1 MLITCL
7 FGLGSLVPRDRN
19 NDCGGCCWGQRH
31 SHPYLFF
38 VAVAVR
44 QPEDLYESVYV
55 GCFHHLPS
63 KPLFV

>member
-1 MLITCL
+1 MIVVDVV
-7 FGLGSLVPRDRN
+7 GDR
-19 NDCGGCCWGQRH
+19 GTAIL
-31 SHPYLFF
+31 PFFF

-63 KPLFV
+63 KPLFVEKKTVPVSNS

>member
-1 MLITCL
+1 MIVVDVV
-7 FGLGSLVPRDRN
+7 GDR
-19 NDCGGCCWGQRH
+19 GTAIL
-31 SHPYLFF
+31 PFFF

-55 GCFHHLPS
+55 GCFHHLPF